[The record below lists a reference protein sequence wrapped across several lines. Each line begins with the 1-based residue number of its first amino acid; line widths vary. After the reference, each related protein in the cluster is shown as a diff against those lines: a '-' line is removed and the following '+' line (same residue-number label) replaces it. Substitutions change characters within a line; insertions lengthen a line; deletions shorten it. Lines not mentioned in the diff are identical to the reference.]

1 MNLSI
6 KEVMVDVKRI
16 EELGW
21 LISDADC
28 NRIINRKVRT
38 KRGKTMS
45 KEKVA
50 DLSMPRYI
58 SGTLYYPLTLSLDEC
73 YHNNKMLNELND

>member
-6 KEVMVDVKRI
+6 KEVMCDIKRI
-16 EELGW
+16 EGLGW
-21 LISDADC
+21 FISDIDC

-50 DLSMPRYI
+50 DLTQPRVFN
-58 SGTLYYPLTLSLDEC
+58 GTLYYPLTLSLDVC
-73 YHNNKMLNELND
+73 WHNSKQLAY

>member
-6 KEVMVDVKRI
+6 KDVMVDVKRI

-21 LISDADC
+21 FISDADC

-50 DLSMPRYI
+50 DLTVPRYI
-58 SGTLYYPLTLSLDEC
+58 GGTLYYPLLLDLDEC
-73 YHNNKMLNELND
+73 YHNSKMLNEF

>member
-6 KEVMVDVKRI
+6 KDVMCDIKRI
-16 EELGW
+16 EGLGW
-21 LISDADC
+21 FISDVDC

-50 DLSMPRYI
+50 DLTQPRMFNN
-58 SGTLYYPLTLSLDEC
+58 TLYYPLELDLDEC
-73 YHNNKMLNELND
+73 YHNEKMLKGVF